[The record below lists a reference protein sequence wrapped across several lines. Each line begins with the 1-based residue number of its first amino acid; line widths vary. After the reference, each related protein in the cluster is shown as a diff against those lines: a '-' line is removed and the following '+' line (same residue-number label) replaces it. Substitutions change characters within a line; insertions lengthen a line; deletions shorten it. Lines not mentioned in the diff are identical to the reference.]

1 MLIRIIYEQEE
12 MAQIREKLK
21 LLSMR
26 ELIILEEIVQ
36 REKSSRQQ
44 ELFDE
49 WLGVLDEYVGGCI
62 DKK

>member
-12 MAQIREKLK
+12 MALIREKLK
-21 LLSMR
+21 NLSMR
-26 ELIILEEIVQ
+26 ELVILEEIVQ
-36 REKSSRQQ
+36 REKNSRQQ

-49 WLGVLDEYVGGCI
+49 WLGVLDEYVGGCL